1 MYEISRHGHNANT
14 QTRTRREI
22 GSAFPYSWRIGCSTS
37 LKVKQ
42 LMCNKTMDIPADAKI
57 IDLLK
62 KREEGSK
69 PFVSIEFFPPRSED
83 GVTVSLVMDANLSP
97 GIARH
102 PFLMLL
108 LLNGF
113 TRIFMP
119 VWSV

>member
-1 MYEISRHGHNANT
+1 
-14 QTRTRREI
+14 
-22 GSAFPYSWRIGCSTS
+22 
-37 LKVKQ
+37 
-42 LMCNKTMDIPADAKI
+42 MCNKTMDIPADAKI

-102 PFLMLL
+102 PFLMLCL
-108 LLNGF
+108 LHGF